1 MKLKYNNNNIYIVE
15 YNKYIVSNQPYK
27 DVCHELGEELS
38 TELSL
43 QIGLKEFVQESTGF
57 MQGLVAATQLTGQD
71 KWDAYMML
79 LTDGAMEGES
89 VMNQGFA
96 HKKLKALL
104 DDEAAWKRE
113 LGQGVVNVWMMT
125 HDGF

>member
-1 MKLKYNNNNIYIVE
+1 MKLLHQNNNYYIVE
-15 YNKYIVSNQPYK
+15 YNNYIITNMTREKVR
-27 DVCHELGEELS
+27 HELN
-38 TELSL
+38 
-43 QIGLKEFVQESTGF
+43 LKEYVHESTKF
-57 MQGLVAATQLTGQD
+57 MEGLVSAMRLMGQD

-125 HDGF
+125 HDGL